1 MKRQFDKLEA
11 EKLAI
16 AAAQAEKPQV
26 DNSSDYDDYLNI
38 LEEGEGDLQQ
48 EEVKA
53 VHQTQ
58 TDWITEDSP
67 VNFETNFYVRE
78 QYVLAH
84 SNNIDIIT
92 NNNFLGE

>member
-38 LEEGEGDLQQ
+38 LEEGEGD
-48 EEVKA
+48 
-53 VHQTQ
+53 
-58 TDWITEDSP
+58 P
-67 VNFETNFYVRE
+67 
-78 QYVLAH
+78 
-84 SNNIDIIT
+84 
-92 NNNFLGE
+92 